1 MGNGKIPFISML
13 GFCLAIVL
21 GTLSGGCSNQK
32 PVTQAPVSE
41 AAPETRTGGTASD
54 DAAKAFLTT
63 LEALTFDQRMKY
75 VNEHQAESYQ
85 VTQSKDPAITTKY
98 SRLMTPPQRSPA
110 PAPAK

>member
-1 MGNGKIPFISML
+1 MGSGKIPFLSTL
-13 GFCLAIVL
+13 GFCLVIVL
-21 GTLSGGCSNQK
+21 GILSTGCSNQK
-32 PVTQAPVSE
+32 PVAQTPVSE
-41 AAPETRTGGTASD
+41 AVPENRTSGTASD

-63 LEALTFDQRMKY
+63 LEAQTFDQRMKY

-110 PAPAK
+110 PAPVK